1 MLCFENGLIPL
12 RISCFEYKIPTKDI
26 FLLVLYF
33 STDKEN
39 SIIVENK
46 NTAMSFIM
54 HYETWSFPLFVTN
67 YPKRIIFE
75 KKKKKNGER
84 EITIEFFAPLFSRVT
99 IIILTVF
106 LTFGLL
112 ATITRFWPS
121 TLATTFLITST
132 LLPDY
137 FSSYNWITGW
147 TIILINNSHFYRQ
160 FLE

>member
-46 NTAMSFIM
+46 NIAMSFIM

-67 YPKRIIFE
+67 YPKRKFLE
-75 KKKKKNGER
+75 KKKKNGER

-112 ATITRFWPS
+112 ATLTRFWPS
-121 TLATTFLITST
+121 TLATTFLITSI
-132 LLPDY
+132 LQRL
-137 FSSYNWITGW
+137 FFFLQLNNWLNNHSYK
-147 TIILINNSHFYRQ
+147 Q
-160 FLE
+160 

>member
-75 KKKKKNGER
+75 KKKKNGER

-121 TLATTFLITST
+121 TLATTFLITFI
-132 LLPDY
+132 LQRL
-137 FSSYNWITGW
+137 FFFLQLNNWLNNHSYK
-147 TIILINNSHFYRQ
+147 Q
-160 FLE
+160 

>member
-75 KKKKKNGER
+75 KKKKKWGKRDHDRVFCPIIFSRYYYYSNSISDIR
-84 EITIEFFAPLFSRVT
+84 IISNFNEILTKYTGDNFSYYVYPTETIFLLTIE
-99 IIILTVF
+99 
-106 LTFGLL
+106 
-112 ATITRFWPS
+112 
-121 TLATTFLITST
+121 
-132 LLPDY
+132 
-137 FSSYNWITGW
+137 
-147 TIILINNSHFYRQ
+147 
-160 FLE
+160 